1 MLPELPEGAG
11 DAALGV
17 DVEKLA
23 RDDEEEPV
31 GERAAQGVLVRRVE
45 GLVKVN
51 AGGGRSERTVDG
63 CDLQGAHGR
72 NRRAGP

>member
-1 MLPELPEGAG
+1 MLPERPEGAG

-23 RDDEEEPV
+23 RDDEEKSV
-31 GERAAQGVLVRRVE
+31 GERSTQGALVRGVKGPVE
-45 GLVKVN
+45 VD
-51 AGGGRSERTVDG
+51 AGGGRSERSVDG
-63 CDLQGAHGR
+63 CDLQCAHGR